1 MSTTTAKKMD
11 TKGKSDPRGDK
22 NIASKELYFTIE
34 VVTPDMAAQYLESSP
49 KRKAIIESK
58 RFKKGEPEIAG
69 NLYTVQNYAE
79 IMKSNGWVV
88 NAMPIIFNR
97 RGELID
103 GIHRLE
109 ACVMSGEPFRTFV
122 AHNVRSDTLH
132 TVDQHL
138 KRTYTGVLQSR
149 GLHHAGA
156 LQRTMTMLIRIE
168 NGLLGKSA
176 AKISWSRFDNVL
188 ENNPDLIEAVSIAEG
203 SRQSLLHSTPRPV
216 VSFMA
221 LVAGYRE
228 KLRFF
233 HAGLTDIDTFPV
245 GNPVRMLAG
254 QLRSEAR
261 RAKAAKEDEKNY
273 EGLGT
278 QTTLGMAIMAFNDY
292 VTSRNSVDEY
302 DWRPDYGKAKR
313 HRDNKA
319 KVMELAPP
327 NLGLPLVDG
336 YPGLV
341 NGKFDIAEPQ
351 EFSGE
356 LADTLIQANK
366 ESSGEEEIEMR
377 TVTPEIAE
385 RYLKLNRDN
394 RKLSDKHLKAIATD
408 IKSGNWMLNAQ
419 PICFTGDP
427 DAPDAFEK
435 GVRLLNGQ
443 HRLYGCKEADTPID
457 VPIAK
462 NIAAAAFATY
472 DVQSKKVRRETEQNA
487 ADERVMNA
495 AARMQWKED
504 NGVEIYSTGITPTAS
519 GIIDTINK
527 HPGMADGYARARA
540 MKHVGSAGIML
551 YLIYHVRR
559 DHAGYAEDFLNDLAT
574 GENLGTKNPVI
585 GARTAIIGHR
595 DPSLKEK
602 AKNKISIPRK
612 EVLKTLIESWRKYK
626 TYRDE
631 LAEDSA
637 QGSLLD

>member
-1 MSTTTAKKMD
+1 MSTTTATKMD
-11 TKGKSDPRGDK
+11 TKGKTDPRGSQD
-22 NIASKELYFTIE
+22 NTSKEIYFTVETI
-34 VVTPDMAAQYLESSP
+34 TPDMAAQYLETSP
-49 KRKAIIESK
+49 KRKAIIEGK

-69 NLYTVQNYAE
+69 NLYTVQSYAE
-79 IMKSNGWVV
+79 IMKSNAWVV

-103 GIHRLE
+103 GIQRLE
-109 ACVMSGEPFRTFV
+109 ACVLSGEPIKTFV

-132 TVDQHL
+132 TIDQHR
-138 KRTYTGVLQSR
+138 KRSYTGVLESR
-149 GLHHAGA
+149 GIHHAGA

-203 SRQSLLHSTPRPV
+203 SRQSLLHATPRPV
-216 VSFMA
+216 ISYMA
-221 LVAGYRE
+221 LAAGQRE

-233 HAGLTDIDTFPV
+233 HAGLSDIDTFPV

-261 RAKAAKEDEKNY
+261 RVKAAKEDGKNY
-273 EGLGT
+273 EGFDT
-278 QTTLGMAIMAFNDY
+278 QTTLGMAILAFNDY
-292 VTSRNSVDEY
+292 TSSRNSVDEY

-313 HRDNKA
+313 YRDNKA

-327 NLGLPLVDG
+327 NLGLPLIND

-341 NGKFDIAEPQ
+341 NGRFDIKEPE

-356 LADTLIQANK
+356 LAETLIQANK
-366 ESSGEEEIEMR
+366 QSSGEEEIVMR
-377 TVTPEIAE
+377 TVTPEIAT
-385 RYLKLNRDN
+385 RYLRLNRDN
-394 RKLSDKHLKAIATD
+394 RKLSDKHRKAIADD

-427 DAPDAFEK
+427 DAPDAYEK

-443 HRLYGCKEADTPID
+443 HRLHGCIEADTPID

-472 DVQSKKVRRETEQNA
+472 DTQTKKIRRETEQNA

-495 AARMQWKED
+495 AARIQWKED
-504 NGVEIYSTGITPTAS
+504 NGVEIYSTGISPTAS
-519 GIIDTINK
+519 GIIDTINN
-527 HPGMADGYARARA
+527 HPGLADGYARARA

-551 YLIYHVRR
+551 YLIYHVRN
-559 DHAGYAEDFLNDLAT
+559 DHSGYAEDFLNDLST
-574 GENLGTKNPVI
+574 GENLGPKNPVI

-595 DPSLKEK
+595 DPNLKEK
-602 AKNKISIPRK
+602 VRNKISIPRK
-612 EVLKTLIESWRKYK
+612 EILRTLITSWRDYK